1 MTEQVAQELGE
12 IKGLLKGMAKQ
23 LDNVEQRLEKQDT
36 RLRAVETK
44 SVVNSMI
51 TASVV
56 SVSIAFVKNKL
67 GA

>member
-12 IKGLLKGMAKQ
+12 IKGLLKGMTRQ